1 MSGGVKHMSDCMA
14 ISDEIQDA
22 TFAID
27 KTTIFEIKAMIVLPF
42 VSWLTKLA
50 VRCQQKKSTKIFFG
64 YKTLGFLYFLVSV
77 VVVVDVMVAQAR

>member
-1 MSGGVKHMSDCMA
+1 MSDCMA

-27 KTTIFEIKAMIVLPF
+27 KTTIFVIKAMIVFPCVFPF

-50 VRCQQKKSTKIFFG
+50 RCDASKEIYENLFW
-64 YKTLGFLYFLVSV
+64 L
-77 VVVVDVMVAQAR
+77 